1 MAVFINAYRQVLL
14 GGDFPK
20 WSSLGIGVLLSLILF
35 FVGKKIFS
43 KLEKN
48 FADVV

>member
-14 GGDFPK
+14 GEDFPK
-20 WSSLGIGVLLSLILF
+20 WSSLGIGIFLSLVLF
-35 FVGKKIFS
+35 FVAKKIFE